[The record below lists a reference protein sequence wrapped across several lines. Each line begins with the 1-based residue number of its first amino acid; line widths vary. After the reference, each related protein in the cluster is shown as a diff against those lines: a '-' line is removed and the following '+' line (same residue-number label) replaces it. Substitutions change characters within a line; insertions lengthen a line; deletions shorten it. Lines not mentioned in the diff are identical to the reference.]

1 MWYWK
6 KFKGSVIHWFSPSS
20 FKQNIKWRQLKQPH
34 WLYNSFSCYESNILG
49 SDLYWNNG
57 YVLSDNYS
65 TEDYFN
71 NFVTTIPENTTL
83 YFEKSSFPRNKL
95 KLGPY
100 KRTIKKEK
108 ADYIVIEKA
117 ARVIN
122 KDVNFILFSDSYDIF
137 AISEQSL
144 STYFNNDLNNIFTS
158 NCVNNKFN
166 GSLQVLYEGRLR
178 FIIDDANTLK
188 NFKDGLYN
196 KPFIIDNDLDRII
209 NQYLPDPD
217 LNAIKSIYEMITSP
231 DSATI
236 KLGSTLAAGFNI
248 SKWPLTFLC
257 LLGTNDEWIKSYNG
271 GNLSVVSQMRSTL
284 NIKYAYGLGS
294 VASIIDASKEKYSK
308 EDIALA
314 QDFVRTLPELK
325 IFCKNSQPFY
335 LEGLPFI
342 PDEYKQ

>member
-34 WLYNSFSCYESNILG
+34 WLYNSFSYYESNSLG
-49 SDLYWNNG
+49 SDLYWDNG

-137 AISEQSL
+137 AISEQFL
-144 STYFNNDLNNIFTS
+144 STYFNNDINNIFTS

-166 GSLQVLYEGRLR
+166 GPLQVLYEGKLR

-188 NFKDGLYN
+188 NFKDGLYA

-217 LNAIKSIYEMITSP
+217 LNAVKSIYEMITSP

-236 KLGSTLAAGFNI
+236 KLGATLAAGFNI
-248 SKWPLTFLC
+248 SKWPLTFMC
-257 LLGTNDEWIKSYNG
+257 LLGTNNEWTKSYNG
-271 GNLSVVSQMRSTL
+271 ANLSVVSQMRSTL
-284 NIKYAYGLGS
+284 NIKYAYGLRS
-294 VASIIDASKEKYSK
+294 VASIIDASKETYSK

-325 IFCKNSQPFY
+325 TFCKNNQSFY

-342 PDEYKQ
+342 PDEYKH